1 MELNSGFDKL
11 DRILRFVQKKPTAS
25 QLIAFLSDNVCP
37 LGEPSGVAIFSLDD
51 DGLIKSEG
59 YYGFHKLNVFDYSFR
74 ITDDRPGAEA
84 LRTLKVI
91 VDSREEVTKKY
102 KDFTDNFHPVD
113 YRTAVAM
120 PVTSRLLITCALSTG
135 LKEFPALH
143 GYFTCVNSL
152 LGFWANATQ
161 DAEIVKHLQDSIE
174 DSHILTS
181 RQERILRLIENGK
194 KNSEIGEDLG
204 YSESLIRQE
213 TIIIY
218 RKLGVSGRKEIQQNH
233 RNSLAHK

>member
-1 MELNSGFDKL
+1 MELNSGFDKI

-25 QLIAFLSDNVCP
+25 QLVSFLSDNVCP
-37 LGEPSGVAIFSLDD
+37 LGETSGVAVFSLND
-51 DGLIKSEG
+51 DGFIKSEG
-59 YYGFHKLNVFDYSFR
+59 FYGFHNLNVFDYSFQ
-74 ITDDRPGAEA
+74 ITDDSPGSEA

-91 VDSREEVTKKY
+91 VDSREESLKKY
-102 KDFTDNFHPVD
+102 KDFKDDFHPSD
-113 YRTAVAM
+113 YKTTVAM

-135 LKEFPALH
+135 FEDFPALH
-143 GYFTCVNSL
+143 GYFNCVSSL

-174 DSHILTS
+174 DSNVLTS

-218 RKLGVSGRKEIQQNH
+218 RKLGVSGRKEIQMNH
-233 RNSLAHK
+233 RNSLVK